1 MLNLPSIF
9 MTFYHNHGPNKNHS
23 KQRWFQNG
31 RKKMNCA
38 KNLDSECK
46 FKFVAPKMQIKCLKY
61 FARNDDDA
69 DGKDFDANIKKIW
82 ANLPGRAVSSWGLT
96 FFPS

>member
-1 MLNLPSIF
+1 
-9 MTFYHNHGPNKNHS
+9 
-23 KQRWFQNG
+23 
-31 RKKMNCA
+31 MNCA

-69 DGKDFDANIKKIW
+69 DGKDFDANIKKI
-82 ANLPGRAVSSWGLT
+82 
-96 FFPS
+96 